1 MGLIY
6 CAGGRAPHFPDP
18 FRQIAT
24 AILLKRSKKWP
35 CSPTLLATIAQV
47 RQPPRPG
54 FDLPRKGHSA
64 PMDAVTGVAAGFVC
78 ARRQGKIRI
87 RPGRG
92 RSTEPPSLITESGDE
107 ALASR
112 RFGRVRIAIPVAVLA
127 ATVAAGWH
135 QVAAIDLLRVSET
148 LHLVPTCAS
157 AGHTATG
164 AAGDIGNEAL
174 RSADR
179 TGVGNPARLVCLGS
193 RCLDSE
199 HLQQYAWSRRT
210 DRFRAEI
217 PAGWPGSPVAPAGRR
232 SGCTAAFWGI
242 CRCFPLAAGAPGVY
256 QHTRLAAGRWPLT
269 PDP

>member
-148 LHLVPTCAS
+148 LHLVPLVPVLGIQLLALLAILAMRPYDLLIAPVLGIRRGWCAWVHDAWIANTFNNMLGLAGLTGSGLRYLLAGRDHLSHRQAAGQAAPPLSGES
-157 AGHTATG
+157 AGVSPSQQ
-164 AAGDIGNEAL
+164 AL
-174 RSADR
+174 
-179 TGVGNPARLVCLGS
+179 LVCIS
-193 RCLDSE
+193 ILD
-199 HLQQYAWSRRT
+199 W
-210 DRFRAEI
+210 
-217 PAGWPGSPVAPAGRR
+217 
-232 SGCTAAFWGI
+232 
-242 CRCFPLAAGAPGVY
+242 PLA
-256 QHTRLAAGRWPLT
+256 